1 MKIKLTDGRILIG
14 IFLCTDKDAN
24 VILGTC
30 AEYLT
35 EENSREPRM
44 LGLAM
49 IPGRHIISIHVDET
63 LETSVSKIPAP
74 KNSPTS
80 SSMYNWTKK
89 WLKWLLQELFWDCHH
104 QWWITIQE
112 YQRH

>member
-1 MKIKLTDGRILIG
+1 MNQQNKESLHFSFHLFLKEYHF
-14 IFLCTDKDAN
+14 IF
-24 VILGTC
+24 LGTC

-80 SSMYNWTKK
+80 SIMYN
-89 WLKWLLQELFWDCHH
+89 
-104 QWWITIQE
+104 
-112 YQRH
+112 